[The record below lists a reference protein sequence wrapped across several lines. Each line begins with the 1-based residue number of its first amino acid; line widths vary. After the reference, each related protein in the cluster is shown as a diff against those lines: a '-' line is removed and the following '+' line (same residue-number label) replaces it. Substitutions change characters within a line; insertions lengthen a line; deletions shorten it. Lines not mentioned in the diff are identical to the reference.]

1 MSSINIGARYGAT
14 PPPAP
19 VVAQSGAAATMQA
32 EGDASASILRRAIDI
47 AATETSGLLASLP
60 DQNGSAEPPLQPIG
74 NVGRHFDSRL

>member
-1 MSSINIGARYGAT
+1 
-14 PPPAP
+14 
-19 VVAQSGAAATMQA
+19 MQA